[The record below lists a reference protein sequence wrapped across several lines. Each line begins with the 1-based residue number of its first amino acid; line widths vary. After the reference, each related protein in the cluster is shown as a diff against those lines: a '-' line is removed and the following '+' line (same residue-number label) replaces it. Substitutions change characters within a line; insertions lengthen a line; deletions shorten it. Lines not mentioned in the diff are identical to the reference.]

1 MIPMINHVATYYIC
15 KMKFVLF
22 LLLSLL
28 FKVKGTVQL
37 LVSAGRD
44 MNFLKFLSQQSLTI
58 SLKKRSFLTD

>member
-1 MIPMINHVATYYIC
+1 
-15 KMKFVLF
+15 MKFVLF